1 MFCTRC
7 GTVNQD
13 AARFCKGCG
22 SPIDQ
27 AGASPGA
34 AVAAAP
40 AYAEPAPVYAQPVTQ
55 FRYAGFWRRFV
66 AMIIDGIVF
75 SPLFLIFFTGSGL
88 VGVITGAA
96 GGRDMEGVGGALFG
110 LGIFAGILVLVAG
123 NWLYHTMMETSR
135 HQATLG
141 KMALGIKVTDLNG
154 NRISFAR
161 ANGRFFGKLLS
172 GAIMNI
178 GYLMAAFT
186 VQKQALHDILAGC
199 LVVLK

>member
-7 GTVNQD
+7 GAVNQD

-22 SPIDQ
+22 SPIDP
-27 AGASPGA
+27 AGASGA

-40 AYAEPAPVYAQPVTQ
+40 AYAPTSPVFTQSAAQ
-55 FRYAGFWRRFV
+55 FRYAGFWRRFA

-75 SPLFLIFFTGSGL
+75 SPLFLIFFAGSGL
-88 VGVITGAA
+88 FGVISGAA
-96 GGRDMEGVGGALFG
+96 AGRDMEGAGAALLG
-110 LGIFAGILVLVAG
+110 LGIFAGVLVMVAG
-123 NWLYHTMMETSR
+123 NWLYHTMMECSR

-161 ANGRFFGKLLS
+161 ANGRFFGKLIS

-186 VQKQALHDILAGC
+186 EKKQALHDILAGC